1 MYLYIICKTVIM
13 SIYIFI
19 NKGRREECTKGR
31 VVKKANFS
39 CFLTKMK
46 RKDINNLSEFFKA
59 LKPRVIIS

>member
-1 MYLYIICKTVIM
+1 M